1 MPIIIVIA
9 ALAAA
14 GWLGFMAA
22 AGAQYSIVMVLG
34 TAMVALFAFFSPK
47 LSLLLLIFSMLLSP
61 EINLAGLAG
70 SGRNIVLRYDDI
82 LLLIIFLSWLAK
94 AAIIKDKPLVFR
106 SPVQNPILLYTAV
119 CVIST
124 AFGVMG
130 GRIQW
135 EIAVFYLLK
144 YVEYFLLYFMAFNLI
159 ESKEEVRRYLKA
171 GAIVAA
177 IVTVYAVWYY
187 FNAGPGARA
196 STPFEAPLG
205 NPSESEPASLG
216 GYYLLVFGLIFGV
229 ISEMPFKNFIWSF
242 AAMGAMLPAFILT
255 LSRASYIGLFFSCA
269 AAIFFSRQ
277 RRLFLI
283 VVAALGVLAVSFSP
297 FLSGRAKS
305 RVQETYTGSQ
315 AATVFSTPVGD
326 IRLEES
332 AALRVRSWQRS
343 VFFWLPKNV
352 LIGNGVTGVGLSDAQ
367 LPLVIA
373 ETGIIGTVFWIWMIV
388 VCFKVSWRLYRASA
402 DPFVRALSLGYVIG
416 LIGLLWQSV
425 GVNTFIIVRIME
437 PFWFLTAIVMKLS
450 QMEGEGEKTFR
461 A

>member
-1 MPIIIVIA
+1 MPIIIVLV
-9 ALAAA
+9 ALAVA

-22 AGAQYSIVMVLG
+22 AGAQYSLIMLMG

-47 LSLLLLIFSMLLSP
+47 LSLVLLVFSMLLSP

-70 SGRNIVLRYDDI
+70 TGRNIVVRYDDI
-82 LLLIIFLSWLAK
+82 LLLIIFFSWFAK
-94 AAIIKDKPLVFR
+94 TAIVKDKPLVFR

-119 CVIST
+119 CILST

-130 GRIQW
+130 GRIRW
-135 EIAVFYLLK
+135 EFALFYVLK
-144 YVEYFLLYFMAFNLI
+144 YIEYFLLYFMLFNII

-205 NPSESEPASLG
+205 NPEESEPASLG
-216 GYYLLVFGLIFGV
+216 GYYLLVFGLIFGAV
-229 ISEMPFKNFIWSF
+229 SEMPFKTFIWSF
-242 AAMGAMLPAFILT
+242 AAMAAMLPAFILT
-255 LSRASYIGLFFSCA
+255 LSRSSYIGLFFSGL
-269 AAIFFSRQ
+269 AAIFLSRQ

-283 VVAALGVLAVSFSP
+283 IVAVLGVTAISLSP
-297 FLSGRAKS
+297 FLSERARGRVA
-305 RVQETYTGSQ
+305 ETYGSR
-315 AATVFSTPVGD
+315 ATETFNTPFGE
-326 IRLEES
+326 IKLEES
-332 AALRVRSWQRS
+332 AAVRVRSWQRS
-343 VFFWLPKNV
+343 VTYWLPKNI

-373 ETGIIGTVFWIWMIV
+373 ETGVTGTLLWLWMIV
-388 VCFKVSWRLYRASA
+388 VCFRVSWRLYRASA
-402 DPFVRALSLGYVIG
+402 DPFVRAISLGYIIG
-416 LIGLLWQSV
+416 LIGLLWQST

-437 PFWFLTAIVMKLS
+437 PFWFLTAVVMKLS
-450 QMEGEGEKTFR
+450 QLEGEGERTS
-461 A
+461 

>member
-1 MPIIIVIA
+1 MPIILVLV

-22 AGAQYSIVMVLG
+22 AGAQYTLIMAIGTIMVG
-34 TAMVALFAFFSPK
+34 LFAFFSPK
-47 LSLLLLIFSMLLSP
+47 LSLVLLVFSMLLSP
-61 EINLAGLAG
+61 EINLAALAG
-70 SGRNIVLRYDDI
+70 TGRNVVVRYDDI
-82 LLLIIFLSWLAK
+82 VLIIIFLSWLAK
-94 AAIIKDKPLVFR
+94 TAIIKDKPLVFR

-119 CVIST
+119 CVLST
-124 AFGVMG
+124 AFGVLG
-130 GRIQW
+130 GRIRW
-135 EIAVFYLLK
+135 EFALFYVLK
-144 YVEYFLLYFMAFNLI
+144 YVEYFLLYFMTFNII
-159 ESKEEVRRYLKA
+159 ESKDEVRRYLKA
-171 GAIVAA
+171 GAVVAA

-229 ISEMPFKNFIWSF
+229 VSEMPFKHFVWSF

-255 LSRASYIGLFFSCA
+255 LSRSSYIGLAFSGA
-269 AAIFFSRQ
+269 AAIILSKQ

-283 VVAALGVLAVSFSP
+283 IVSVLGVVTVSLSP
-297 FLSGRAKS
+297 FLSERAKG
-305 RVQETYTGSQ
+305 RVAETYGSQ
-315 AATVFSTPVGD
+315 ATEVFSTPVGD

-332 AALRVRSWQRS
+332 AAQRVHSWQRS
-343 VFFWLPKNV
+343 VFYWLPKNI

-373 ETGIIGTVFWIWMIV
+373 ETGVIGTIFWLWMII
-388 VCFKVSWRLYRASA
+388 VCFKVPWRLYRASA
-402 DPFVRALSLGYVIG
+402 DPFVRSLSLGYIIG
-416 LIGLLWQSV
+416 LIGLLWQST

-437 PFWFLTAIVMKLS
+437 PFWFLTAIIMKLS
-450 QMEGEGEKTFR
+450 QMEEEGENSTR
-461 A
+461 T

>member
-9 ALAAA
+9 AMAVA

-22 AGAQYSIVMVLG
+22 AGAQYSAIMLLG
-34 TAMVALFAFFSPK
+34 AAMVALFAFFSPK
-47 LSLLLLIFSMLLSP
+47 LSLVFLVFSMLLSP

-70 SGRNIVLRYDDI
+70 TGRNIVVRYDDI
-82 LLLIIFLSWLAK
+82 LLLLIFFSWFAK
-94 AAIIKDKPLVFR
+94 TAIMKDKPLVFR

-119 CVIST
+119 CVLST
-124 AFGVMG
+124 AFGVLG
-130 GRIQW
+130 GRIRW
-135 EIAVFYLLK
+135 EFALFYVLK
-144 YVEYFLLYFMAFNLI
+144 YVEYFLLYFMAFNII

-205 NPSESEPASLG
+205 RPSESEPASLG
-216 GYYLLVFGLIFGV
+216 GYYLLVFGLLFGV
-229 ISEMPFKNFIWSF
+229 ISELPFKNFAWSF
-242 AAMGAMLPAFILT
+242 AAMAAMLPAFILT
-255 LSRASYIGLFFSCA
+255 LSRSSYIGLAFSGA
-269 AAIFFSRQ
+269 AAIFLSRQ
-277 RRLFLI
+277 RRLFLVI
-283 VVAALGVLAVSFSP
+283 VAALGIVTVSLSP
-297 FLSGRAKS
+297 FLSERISGRVA
-305 RVQETYTGSQ
+305 ETYTGAQ
-315 AATVFSTPVGD
+315 AATVYSTPVGE

-332 AALRVRSWQRS
+332 AAQRVRSWQRS
-343 VFFWLPKNV
+343 VFFWLPKNI

-373 ETGIIGTVFWIWMIV
+373 ETGVIGTVLWLWMIG
-388 VCFKVSWRLYRASA
+388 VCFSVSWRLYRASA
-402 DPFVRALSLGYVIG
+402 DPFVRALSFGYIIG
-416 LIGLLWQSV
+416 LIGLLWQST

-450 QMEGEGEKTFR
+450 QLEGEGERT

>member
-1 MPIIIVIA
+1 MPVILVII

-22 AGAQYSIVMVLG
+22 AGAQYSLIMLLGTVMV
-34 TAMVALFAFFSPK
+34 AMFSFFSPK
-47 LSLLLLIFSMLLSP
+47 MSLVLLVFSMLLSP

-70 SGRNIVLRYDDI
+70 SGRNIVVRYDDI
-82 LLLIIFLSWLAK
+82 LLLIIFFSWFAK
-94 AAIIKDKPLVFR
+94 TAILKDKPLVFR

-119 CVIST
+119 CVLST
-124 AFGVMG
+124 AFGVLG
-130 GRIQW
+130 GRIRW
-135 EIAVFYLLK
+135 EVALFYVLK
-144 YVEYFLLYFMAFNLI
+144 YVEYFLLYFMAFNII

-171 GAIVAA
+171 GAVVAA

-205 NPSESEPASLG
+205 RPEESEPASLG
-216 GYYLLVFGLIFGV
+216 GYYLLVFGLLFGAV
-229 ISEMPFKNFIWSF
+229 SELPFRNFAWSF
-242 AAMGAMLPAFILT
+242 AAFAAMLPAFILT
-255 LSRASYIGLFFSCA
+255 LSRSSYIGLVFSGA
-269 AAIFFSRQ
+269 ATILLSRQ

-283 VVAALGVLAVSFSP
+283 IVAALGVLAVSLSP
-297 FLSGRAKS
+297 FLRERARGR
-305 RVQETYTGSQ
+305 VEETYTGSQ
-315 AATVFSTPVGD
+315 AASVFNTPVGE

-343 VFFWLPKNV
+343 IFYWLPKNV

-373 ETGIIGTVFWIWMIV
+373 ETGVIGLVFWLWMIG
-388 VCFKVSWRLYRASA
+388 VCFKVSWRLYRGSA
-402 DPFVRALSLGYVIG
+402 DPFVRTLSLGYVLG

-450 QMEGEGEKTFR
+450 QLEGEGGKT